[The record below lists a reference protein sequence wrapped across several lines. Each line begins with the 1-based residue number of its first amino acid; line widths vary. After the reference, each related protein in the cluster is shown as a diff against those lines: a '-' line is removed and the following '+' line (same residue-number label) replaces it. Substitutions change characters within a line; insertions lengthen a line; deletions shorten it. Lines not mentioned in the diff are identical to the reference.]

1 MTVQRHSSRPTFAVL
16 IALCVTL
23 SAGTLCAAAPP
34 QAAQG
39 TEPSPAAVGASQTT
53 AAVQPHFK
61 PDKKKAKQ
69 AAAEGLEAER
79 RQDWADAYESYSRA
93 VEWAPD
99 NGDYVMR
106 RELAKGQLIQTKVD
120 AAEKDAVSG
129 ELANARKELLD
140 ASYLDPSD
148 QVIRERLAELAA
160 LEPNYAKE
168 SKPGIR
174 LAGQIRLDYASGK
187 RNFDF
192 RGNTQGL
199 YEEIAR
205 QFGVNTAF
213 DAEFHA
219 RQVRFQVKDVD
230 FLTAMELAGD
240 ATQTFW
246 SPLTSKLFFV
256 ADNTMQKR
264 REYEPLLVRTIQLP
278 ASQTPE
284 QVTEL
289 ARLIRDV
296 TGILRVQEDPAA
308 HTLTLRASARAM
320 AVASDLIENLEKP
333 GGELVLEMEILE
345 VDRSYARQIGITPPQ
360 TAHVFA
366 IDSGLLGS
374 GNSVQQIISTLEQI
388 FGTPSALSGL
398 TPDQI
403 ATEVSSGQLDLNS
416 LLPPV
421 VAFGGGATTF
431 FSTLPGVTGSLSR
444 MLSLVRSGRRVLLRA
459 EDGQPATFFVGEKF
473 PVTLAQYSSSLTSNT
488 SASGIASENFPIS
501 TLATGVAPSF
511 VTAAS
516 SRNNGIQDLIV
527 ANQTDNTVSV
537 FLGNGDGTFASQ
549 VTYPTGNGPVWIAT
563 GDFNNDGFTDLAVGN
578 KNANT
583 VSVLLGVG
591 DGTFKPKVDYATGA
605 VPVSVVAGDLN
616 GDGNTDLAV
625 ANQAGNTISL
635 LFGDGTGTF
644 SPPTGIASVLA
655 TGRSP
660 SALALADFNNAK
672 YTNGNPILD
681 LAVANQNDNTVSIFP
696 GNGNGTFQARTDY
709 STGASPVY
717 VATGDFNGDGIP
729 DVATANFTD
738 NTVSVLLGQAAANGT
753 ANGTLATRTDY
764 PAGAGPT
771 SIAVADYNRDGIPD
785 LAVTD
790 STNNAIAILF
800 GGIGGAFLTPF
811 QLNVGT
817 DPVSIVTADFDGDGT
832 PDGAVADNGS
842 NDVSVILNK
851 SASSS
856 PGLIA
861 PGTAFPY
868 SQYIDIG
875 LKIKATPHLRP
886 DNEVTLQMRF
896 DLTGLAGQSLNG
908 VPALTKDSVEQ
919 TVRLKENETTL
930 LAGILQP
937 SESNNL
943 NGIPGL
949 AQVPGLGD
957 VLAGNRNVQQG
968 DTQLLILITPRMV
981 RLANRKGATIYAGH
995 GSEGLG
1001 AAGEPFERR
1010 FGFPQTLPQQ
1020 APPQNPPAQPPR
1032 PQDQPQP

>member
-1 MTVQRHSSRPTFAVL
+1 MT
-16 IALCVTL
+16 
-23 SAGTLCAAAPP
+23 GTN
-34 QAAQG
+34 
-39 TEPSPAAVGASQTT
+39 QTAT
-53 AAVQPHFK
+53 AVQAHFK

-69 AAAEGLEAER
+69 AYAEGMEEERKQNWAEAY
-79 RQDWADAYESYSRA
+79 ASYSRA
-93 VEWAPD
+93 VEWATD
-99 NGDYVMR
+99 NREYVMR
-106 RELAKGQLIQTKVD
+106 RELAKSQLIQTKVD

-129 ELANARKELLD
+129 ALANARKELLE
-140 ASYLDPSD
+140 ASYLDPAD
-148 QVIRERLAELAA
+148 QMIRERLAELAA
-160 LEPNYAKE
+160 LEPSYAKE
-168 SKPGIR
+168 TKPGMR
-174 LAGQIRLDYASGK
+174 LASEIRVDYASGK
-187 RNFDF
+187 RSFDF
-192 RGNTQGL
+192 RGDTEGL

-205 QFGVNTAF
+205 QFGLSAAF
-213 DAEFHA
+213 DAEMHA
-219 RQVRFQVKDVD
+219 RQVHFQVKDVD

-246 SPLTSKLFFV
+246 SALTSKLFFI
-256 ADNTMQKR
+256 ADNTVQKR
-264 REYEPLLVRTIQLP
+264 RQYEPLLVRTIQLP
-278 ASQTPE
+278 ASQSPE

-308 HTLTLRASARAM
+308 RTLTLRASARAM

-345 VDRSYARQIGITPPQ
+345 VDRAYARQIGITPPQ
-360 TAHVFA
+360 SAKVYA
-366 IDSGLLGS
+366 INTGLLGS
-374 GNSVQQIISTLEQI
+374 GNSTQQIISTLEQL

-403 ATEVSSGQLDLNS
+403 ATEVASGQLNLNS

-421 VAFGGGATTF
+421 VAFGGGTTTF
-431 FSTLPGVTGSLSR
+431 FSTLPGATGSLSR

-459 EDGQPATFFVGEKF
+459 QDGQPATFFVGERY

-488 SASGIASENFPIS
+488 STSGIASENFPVS
-501 TLATGVAPSF
+501 TLSTGVAPSF

-516 SRNNGIQDLIV
+516 LRNNGIQDLIV
-527 ANQTDNTVSV
+527 ANNSDNTISV
-537 FLGNGDGTFASQ
+537 FLGNGDGTFASG
-549 VTYPTGNGPVWIAT
+549 VTYPVGVGPVWIAT
-563 GDFNNDGFTDLAVGN
+563 GDFNNDGITDLAVAN
-578 KNANT
+578 KGANT
-583 VSVLLGVG
+583 VSILLGVG
-591 DGTFKPKVDYATGA
+591 DGTFKPKADYPTGA

-635 LFGDGTGTF
+635 LFGNGTGTF
-644 SPPTGIASVLA
+644 SAPTGVPSLLA

-672 YTNGNPILD
+672 YTNGNPIFD
-681 LAVANQNDNTVSIFP
+681 LAVANQNDNTVSIFL

-729 DVATANFTD
+729 DVATANFMD
-738 NTVSVLLGQAAANGT
+738 NTVSILLGQAGANGT
-753 ANGTLATRTDY
+753 ANGTLGTGTDFT
-764 PAGAGPT
+764 AGTGPT

-785 LAVTD
+785 LAVTN
-790 STNNAIAILF
+790 STSNAIAILF
-800 GGIGGAFLTPF
+800 GGIGGTFTTPF

-817 DPVSIVTADFDGDGT
+817 NPVSVVTADFDGDGT
-832 PDGAVADNGS
+832 PDGAVANNGS
-842 NDVSVILNK
+842 NTVSVILNK
-851 SASSS
+851 TSSSTASSS
-856 PGLIA
+856 A
-861 PGTAFPY
+861 PGTQFPY

-875 LKIKATPHLRP
+875 LKVKATPHLRP
-886 DNEVTLQMRF
+886 DNEVTLQLQF
-896 DLTGLAGQSLNG
+896 DLNGLAGQSFNG
-908 VPALTKDSVEQ
+908 IPVLTNDSVEQ

-937 SESNNL
+937 SVSNAL

-957 VLAGNRNVQQG
+957 VLAGNRNVQEG

-981 RLANRKGATIYAGH
+981 RLAHRKDTTIYAGH
-995 GSEGLG
+995 GTGEGLG
-1001 AAGEPFERR
+1001 AFESPFERR
-1010 FGFPQTLPQQ
+1010 FGFPQPLPQQ
-1020 APPQNPPAQPPR
+1020 APPQNPPTQPPQ
-1032 PQDQPQP
+1032 PQNQPQP